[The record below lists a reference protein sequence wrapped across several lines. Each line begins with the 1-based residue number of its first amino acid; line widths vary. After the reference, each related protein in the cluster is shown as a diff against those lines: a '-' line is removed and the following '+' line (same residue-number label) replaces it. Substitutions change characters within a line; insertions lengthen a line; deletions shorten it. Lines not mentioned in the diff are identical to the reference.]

1 MQRLL
6 LLDGMRG
13 IAALA
18 VVAFH
23 MPRSGPSFFAEAWL
37 AVDFFFLLSGFVMA
51 RAYGSRFDTMGFREF
66 MRVRLRRLYPA
77 ILVGLALAA
86 ALHLML
92 APRDE
97 LLWVKIV
104 LAAAMLPFPLGY
116 MFPLNGVQWSL
127 MFELIA
133 NALHAALPAKAMD
146 VAAPVFAGVGAA
158 CLLIAFLSGTTINAG
173 NTLSTLWMGAARVLF
188 SFFAGVTLFGLYQRG
203 ALQRWLQLSA
213 FTVLALFVLVLA
225 LPTLNAEAPRDL
237 ITTLVMWPLVLALAL
252 RVPEPTGWLA
262 ASCRRLGWLS
272 YPLYATHM
280 PINEA
285 MQPLMRSWG
294 WPGTA
299 LCWVVVLAVAYAA
312 ARATEPTPRSSARLL
327 HDQVSPRNTLL
338 PIRK

>member
-23 MPRSGPSFFAEAWL
+23 MPRTGPSFFAEAWL

-66 MRVRLRRLYPA
+66 MRARLRRLYPA
-77 ILVGLALAA
+77 ILVGLALAV
-86 ALHLML
+86 ALHLTL
-92 APRDE
+92 APPDE
-97 LLWVKIV
+97 QLWVKII

-127 MFELIA
+127 MFELMA

-146 VAAPVFAGVGAA
+146 VAAPVFAAAGAA
-158 CLLIAFLSGTTINAG
+158 CLIVAFLSGTTINAG
-173 NTLSTLWMGAARVLF
+173 NTLSTLWIGVARVLF

-203 ALQRWLQLSA
+203 ALQRWLSLSA
-213 FTVLALFVLVLA
+213 FTVLALFVVVLA

-237 ITTLVMWPLVLALAL
+237 VTTLLLWPLVLVLAL
-252 RVPEPTGWLA
+252 RVPEPIGWFA

-299 LCWVVVLAVAYAA
+299 LCWVAVLAVAYVA
-312 ARATEPTPRSSARLL
+312 ARATEPTTRSSGRLL
-327 HDQVSPRNTLL
+327 HGQVPRRSALL
-338 PIRK
+338 PMRK